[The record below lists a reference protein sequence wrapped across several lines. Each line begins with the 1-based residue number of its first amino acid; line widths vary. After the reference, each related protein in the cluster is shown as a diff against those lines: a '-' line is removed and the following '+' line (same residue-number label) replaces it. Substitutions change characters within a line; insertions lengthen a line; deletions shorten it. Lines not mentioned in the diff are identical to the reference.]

1 MSNVSIIGAV
11 LGFIISKGSFI
22 GAMIGY
28 FLGSAIGASFFSKST
43 QKSKSTSFSG
53 YQYGG
58 NSQNDFAKALLVLS
72 ASVMKADGVV
82 KKSELEFVKQ
92 FFKRQFPPSYAQ
104 HYILRFREILKTD
117 FNVFRECQQINNY
130 MSVDQRLFLIQYLF
144 GIAQADGHVSA
155 SEVNLIEQIAS
166 YFNISKV
173 EFNQLKSMFYKDA
186 SNAYKVLGIDAS
198 ASEAEI
204 KKAYRKM
211 AVKHHPDKYNQMG
224 EEHQKAAKEKFQKLQ
239 DAYQTIKKERGIK

>member
-92 FFKRQFPPSYAQ
+92 F
-104 HYILRFREILKTD
+104 
-117 FNVFRECQQINNY
+117 
-130 MSVDQRLFLIQYLF
+130 
-144 GIAQADGHVSA
+144 
-155 SEVNLIEQIAS
+155 SEN
-166 YFNISKV
+166 F
-173 EFNQLKSMFYKDA
+173 
-186 SNAYKVLGIDAS
+186 
-198 ASEAEI
+198 
-204 KKAYRKM
+204 
-211 AVKHHPDKYNQMG
+211 
-224 EEHQKAAKEKFQKLQ
+224 
-239 DAYQTIKKERGIK
+239 